1 MSELQHINREAA
13 ENLMSRYLP
22 MFAEFDERGIDYC
35 LVGGL
40 AVVAQCLAHDANGYR
55 ATIDADAL
63 VAQDYSNA
71 DFAKDYLRV
80 YAADPDVS
88 KAVYEAV
95 FGEDGFERLSDDE
108 NAFVNASF
116 VGADEDLDGVDTPD
130 FDVCRMLNGRTLATV
145 KRERLKVLGH
155 DVWVATVD
163 ELLDMKRGTIAI
175 YGVDI
180 QTNPRPQDFVDVGI
194 LNGLLGDGDGESDDD
209 WPGMF
214 AGLRQL
220 LGGR

>member
-40 AVVAQCLAHDANGYR
+40 AVVAHCLAHDASGFR
-55 ATIDADAL
+55 ATVDADAL

-71 DFAKDYLRV
+71 DFARDYLRV
-80 YAADPDVS
+80 YAADPDTN

-95 FGEDGFERLSDDE
+95 FGEDGILSSLQDD
-108 NAFVNASF
+108 
-116 VGADEDLDGVDTPD
+116 
-130 FDVCRMLNGRTLATV
+130 
-145 KRERLKVLGH
+145 
-155 DVWVATVD
+155 VA
-163 ELLDMKRGTIAI
+163 
-175 YGVDI
+175 
-180 QTNPRPQDFVDVGI
+180 
-194 LNGLLGDGDGESDDD
+194 GESDDD
-209 WPGMF
+209 QPGLF